1 MHPYEIE
8 DIKKKIKKA
17 YKKYTTEEKD
27 KKILLSELAKFFNIP
42 IDEKREQDYIV
53 NKIDCNTPEIK
64 IIDKNKGITYAAGY
78 TGNADLLYA
87 SRPVE
92 LNRVISTSGER
103 QEESLYYIGESNPII
118 TKMTI
123 TEGEYELVFEREF
136 PNSLNMF
143 HSSRDGVKMAVRYV
157 QNVNYDGRIVKQP
170 LFNRIYKNKYKNLSC
185 RDSFEQ
191 TYTYGE
197 QNFIKREATLDKY
210 TYIRNDSVIYGINE
224 LEQKG
229 ICHFLYGVC
238 FENAKIP
245 IDHYFPMNMYKKDY
259 PSLDEDT
266 TISAMLFIATTADD
280 VRHKMEIYKKE
291 DSINIRYYSEKYY
304 PEIMPVATEELILPN
319 VSAEKISSNE
329 IENILSLLQEK
340 IEDSLIFNIIK
351 RELTTFAT
359 KIDNRKRLV
368 QEELDPLSPKLLID
382 KSFDEINTLINE
394 NKNAYFSLI
403 AEQFRNAVNISD
415 TKIKEK
421 TKILKPTTTNTKKP

>member
-1 MHPYEIE
+1 
-8 DIKKKIKKA
+8 
-17 YKKYTTEEKD
+17 
-27 KKILLSELAKFFNIP
+27 
-42 IDEKREQDYIV
+42 
-53 NKIDCNTPEIK
+53 
-64 IIDKNKGITYAAGY
+64 
-78 TGNADLLYA
+78 
-87 SRPVE
+87 
-92 LNRVISTSGER
+92 
-103 QEESLYYIGESNPII
+103 
-118 TKMTI
+118 
-123 TEGEYELVFEREF
+123 
-136 PNSLNMF
+136 
-143 HSSRDGVKMAVRYV
+143 
-157 QNVNYDGRIVKQP
+157 
-170 LFNRIYKNKYKNLSC
+170 
-185 RDSFEQ
+185 
-191 TYTYGE
+191 
-197 QNFIKREATLDKY
+197 
-210 TYIRNDSVIYGINE
+210 
-224 LEQKG
+224 
-229 ICHFLYGVC
+229 
-238 FENAKIP
+238 
-245 IDHYFPMNMYKKDY
+245 
-259 PSLDEDT
+259 
-266 TISAMLFIATTADD
+266 MLFIAATADD